1 MEITLDPE
9 QYNAMIDRILH
20 RMGEPE
26 KRDTYQ
32 VLPNGRVIFDVFSEL
47 INYSNNGLPDKSLKL
62 GSDEFTRQIR
72 QMMCSQNI
80 FRGKKIKMIKSS
92 GYIADQKYLIEGNY
106 LLNINP
112 RTEIAY
118 MFRLSNIEMPTLFEP
133 EISPLV
139 SLGSEYHLKLSS
151 LMREGGG
158 IFVGNA
164 DLKNLKCIWL
174 QIDLQDVQQFI
185 EEPYRF
191 L

>member
-1 MEITLDPE
+1 MEITLDTD
-9 QYNAMIDRILH
+9 QYNAMIERILH

-26 KRDTYQ
+26 KNDSYQ
-32 VLPNGRVIFDVFSEL
+32 VPPKGKLIFDVLSEKL
-47 INYSNNGLPDKSLKL
+47 LYSNNGFSEQSLKL
-62 GSDEFTRQIR
+62 GSDELTRQIR

-80 FRGKKIKMIKSS
+80 FRGKKIKMMRSS
-92 GYIADQKYLIEGNY
+92 GYIVDQKYLVEGNY

-112 RTEIAY
+112 KTEIAY
-118 MFRLSNIEMPTLFEP
+118 MFRLSHVEMPTLFEP

-158 IFVGNA
+158 IFIGNVN
-164 DLKNLKCIWL
+164 LKNLKCIWL
-174 QIDLQDVQQFI
+174 QVDLPDVQQFI
-185 EEPYRF
+185 EEPYHF